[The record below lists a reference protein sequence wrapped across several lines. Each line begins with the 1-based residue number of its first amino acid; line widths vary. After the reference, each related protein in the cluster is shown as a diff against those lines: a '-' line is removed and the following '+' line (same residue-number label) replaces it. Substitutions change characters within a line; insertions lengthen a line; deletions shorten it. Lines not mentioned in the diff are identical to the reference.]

1 MAEIHSVYLAGKIEK
16 NGFSNDELK
25 EKMWVIGKM
34 QRNTAVASYKWIS
47 TELISKFKEEK

>member
-1 MAEIHSVYLAGKIEK
+1 MAEIHSVYL
-16 NGFSNDELK
+16 
-25 EKMWVIGKM
+25 M

>member
-16 NGFSNDELK
+16 NGWR
-25 EKMWVIGKM
+25 EKF
-34 QRNTAVASYKWIS
+34 TAVASYKWIS

>member
-16 NGFSNDELK
+16 NGWR
-25 EKMWVIGKM
+25 EKL
-34 QRNTAVASYKWIS
+34 VASYKWIS

>member
-16 NGFSNDELK
+16 NGWREKLK
-25 EKMWVIGKM
+25 EKMWFIDKM